1 MTISSSMV
9 ERLLELTRVSIQ
21 LQQVGL
27 HEDALEILE
36 KVLRLDPGYAAAY
49 LVRGL
54 SLQAINNTVDAEA
67 TFRKALKLEH
77 GNDQALKSLGLL
89 LVSIKKYDEGIGY
102 LSRYH
107 KKHPDDIVTLKSLV
121 SAYTALERLEDVRSV
136 LERSWQTTY
145 DVDLGIQYTRF
156 LLGQGNNELALDVI
170 SQVVEKSSTPRTLT
184 EQSLVLVVLEK
195 YALAIEK
202 LEQALEQD
210 SRFDRALRGLS
221 FCYTKL
227 GQLEEAIEA
236 ADSALAINNKHY
248 RNWQAKGDALL
259 ALGEFDKALITAQ
272 TSIDLIDLKTD
283 PEAEPVLDVL
293 YLQKFNAYLGLN
305 KTDDALKELEYARD
319 ILPHEIRFYVY
330 PAQLILGLGNADDAE
345 KMLELAGSVGLLDQF
360 PGELRMK
367 ILLEAGS
374 YQKMW
379 DWLDPIMNDEF
390 VEMLMVV
397 GYQYY
402 INHNDDISRN
412 IFEHL
417 LGLYPSNPQL
427 AIYLAFI
434 LTGYE
439 EYEQAEALL
448 IQALKSEI
456 PDVEPLAKCNLGY
469 IYLVTNKLIQAEAC
483 FQEALAGANDS
494 DEAIAR
500 VGFWQNEDSELCCT
514 PYPIQSLPLKL
525 VANANLVA
533 VYLQENNLKEAEK
546 IINKIIEQYPNL
558 SLSYQLIGNLHFVKN
573 NNQMARDS
581 WKKALS
587 LSDDDVEK
595 SMIKDWLENLLGVKN
610 LKN

>member
-1 MTISSSMV
+1 MTTTSPKS

-36 KVLRLDPGYAAAY
+36 KVLRLDPGYSAAY

-54 SLQAINNTVDAEA
+54 SLQAINNTVDAEVA
-67 TFRKALKLEH
+67 FRKALKLEH

-89 LVSIKKYDEGIGY
+89 LVSIKKYEEGIDY

-107 KKHPDDIVTLKSLV
+107 KKHSDDIVTLKSLV
-121 SAYTALERLEDVRSV
+121 SAYTALERSKDVKNV

-145 DVDLGIQYTRF
+145 DVDLGIQYARF
-156 LLGQGNNELALDVI
+156 LLSQGNNELALDVI

-210 SRFDRALRGLS
+210 PRFDRALRGLS

-227 GQLEEAIEA
+227 GQIEEAIEA
-236 ADSALAINNKHY
+236 ADSALVINNKHY

-259 ALGEFDKALITAQ
+259 ALGEFDDALFTAQ
-272 TSIDLIDLKTD
+272 TAIDLIDLRTD

-305 KTDDALKELEYARD
+305 KTDDALKELEHARE
-319 ILPHEIRFYVY
+319 ILPREIRFYVY
-330 PAQLILGLGNADDAE
+330 PAQLILGLGNAAGAE
-345 KMLELAGSVGLLDQF
+345 KMLRLAKKAGLLDQF
-360 PGELRMK
+360 PGNLRLK
-367 ILLEAGS
+367 ILLETGQ
-374 YQKMW
+374 YKKVW
-379 DWLDPIMNDEF
+379 EWIDPIMNEEF
-390 VEMLMVV
+390 VEMLIGV

-402 INHNDDISRN
+402 INHDGDISRN

-417 LGLYPSNPQL
+417 LGIYPGNPQL

-434 LTGYE
+434 LTGYGE
-439 EYEQAEALL
+439 HKQAETLL
-448 IQALKSEI
+448 LQALKSKI
-456 PDVEPLAKCNLGY
+456 PDIEPLAKCNLGF
-469 IYLVTNKLIQAEAC
+469 IYLVTNKLDQAKTC
-483 FQEALAGANDS
+483 FQWALANASAS

-500 VGFWQNEDSELCCT
+500 VGFWHNQDSELCCA
-514 PYPIQSLPLKL
+514 PYPTQSLPLKL

-533 VYLQENNLKEAEK
+533 VYLQENNIKEAEK
-546 IINKIIEQYPNL
+546 IINKIVKQYQNL
-558 SLSYQLIGNLHFVKN
+558 SLSYQLIGNLHFVKDN
-573 NNQMARDS
+573 TQLAREN
-581 WKKALS
+581 WEKALL
-587 LSDDDVEK
+587 LSADDVEK
-595 SMIKDWLENLLGVKN
+595 SMINDWLDNLLGATN